1 MTGINRIDQFVK
13 SLSCAL
19 RGLVHVIKN
28 EKNFQNELV
37 ISFVVILAM
46 IYFNVTRTETVAL
59 VLVIAGVL
67 ILELLNTVV
76 ERVVDILNPRIHPYA
91 RLIKDLMA
99 AIVLISAIFAVI
111 IGFIIFLP
119 YIFALWRF

>member
-1 MTGINRIDQFVK
+1 MNRINQFVK
-13 SLSCAL
+13 SASCAM
-19 RGLVHVIKN
+19 RGLVHVFRN

-37 ISFVVILAM
+37 IAFVVVLMM
-46 IYFNVTRTETVAL
+46 IYFRVTRTETVAL

-67 ILELLNTVV
+67 IMELLNTVV
-76 ERVVDILNPRIHPYA
+76 ERVVDILKPRIHPYA

-99 AIVLISAIFAVI
+99 AIVLISAIFALI

-119 YIFALWRF
+119 YIFALWYF